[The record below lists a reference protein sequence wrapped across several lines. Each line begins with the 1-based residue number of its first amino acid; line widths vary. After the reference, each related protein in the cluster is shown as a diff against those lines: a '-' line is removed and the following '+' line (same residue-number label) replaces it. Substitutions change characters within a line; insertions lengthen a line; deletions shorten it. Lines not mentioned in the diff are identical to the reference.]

1 MRATVHTGTWSE
13 GMFEEL
19 FVVPF
24 VLRLFSPVSVAVLC
38 ISGKPGSLRVVLRTP
53 PPTSCLVLE
62 EMGLQVYRILPCS

>member
-24 VLRLFSPVSVAVLC
+24 VLRLVSPVSVAVLC
-38 ISGKPGSLRVVLRTP
+38 ISG
-53 PPTSCLVLE
+53 
-62 EMGLQVYRILPCS
+62 